1 MNIDVKKILIP
12 ALMVSFRS
20 SHKISSYL
28 VRSNLCPSDRVV
40 GLSRHVKG
48 VTKTVVTFQRWTHL
62 LVLPLA
68 KHAKGTIS
76 IIVMASV

>member
-48 VTKTVVTFQRWTHL
+48 VTKIVVTFQRWTHL

-68 KHAKGTIS
+68 KHAE
-76 IIVMASV
+76 